1 VGGALAVGAIVGVAD
16 GDTVSSAKAKTGEI
30 NSHMPLLSETSKK
43 LKIFELSAL
52 PIKRFAELIPLP
64 VSAPPKL
71 CPKPVVPVINP
82 HSAY

>member
-1 VGGALAVGAIVGVAD
+1 VGVAVAVGAIVGVAD

-52 PIKRFAELIPLP
+52 PIKRFAELTPP
-64 VSAPPKL
+64 CTTAPPKL
-71 CPKPVVPVINP
+71 CPKPVVPETNP